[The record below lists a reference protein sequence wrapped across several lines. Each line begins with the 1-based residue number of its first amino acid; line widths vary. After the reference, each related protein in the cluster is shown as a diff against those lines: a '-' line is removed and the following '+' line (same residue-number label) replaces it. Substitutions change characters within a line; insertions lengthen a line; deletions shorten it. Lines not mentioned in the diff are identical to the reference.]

1 MASRLMKSVS
11 GIRGVVGETFTPE
24 LIVEVSAAF
33 ARYCG
38 KGPVVLGRDS
48 RPTGEVIAQSI
59 RSVLAM
65 SGRDVIDIG
74 IVPTPTVQVMVEKL
88 GAAGGIVISAS
99 HNPIEWNAFKL
110 IDRSGLFL
118 NASQVKKFFA
128 MMENEKKYVRWN
140 RIGKIIENRD
150 ADDIHIGLV
159 LKTINRNSIRKRK
172 FKVVL
177 DSVNGAGSLITRKLL
192 EELGCEVIP
201 LYCDMTGIF
210 PRVAEPLPENLSA
223 LSRAVK
229 KHKAHIG
236 FAQDPD
242 ADRLAVVDNTG
253 RPIGEEYTL
262 ALVTEHMLSSKKGR
276 VVTNL
281 STTKAIDDIA
291 GRYGVRAKRTKV
303 GEINVA
309 DEMRKN
315 GARIGG
321 EGNGGVISPEVHL
334 GRDSLAGIGY
344 ILQMMT
350 ERKKSIADI
359 VASLPRYVMKKG
371 KVKLATNTAGSDPSV
386 KFDDIKKSFKGEMF
400 SSIDGLRIDFRKH
413 EIFSGGWVHLR
424 PSNTEPVFRI
434 ISEGRDKKQAEIIY
448 EHFIRLF
455 TGS

>member
-1 MASRLMKSVS
+1 MKSVS

-24 LIVEVSAAF
+24 LIVQVSSAF
-33 ARYCG
+33 AKYC
-38 KGPVVLGRDS
+38 KGGLVVLGRDS
-48 RPTGEVIAQSI
+48 RPTGDVIA
-59 RSVLAM
+59 RTVRAALAM
-65 SGRDVIDIG
+65 AGTDVVDIG

-110 IDRSGLFL
+110 VDKTGLFL
-118 NASQVKKFFA
+118 NSNQVKSFFA
-128 MMENEKKYVRWN
+128 MMESKKKYVRWN
-140 RIGKIIENRD
+140 RIGKITENFNAGD
-150 ADDIHIGLV
+150 VHIDMV

-177 DSVNGAGSLITRKLL
+177 DSVNGAGSLITQKLL
-192 EELGCEVIP
+192 EELGCDVIP

-210 PRVAEPLPENLSA
+210 PRVAEPLPENLGA
-223 LSRAVK
+223 LSKAVK
-229 KHKAHIG
+229 KHGAHIG

-262 ALVTEHMLSSKKGR
+262 ALVSEHMLSLKKGR
-276 VVTNL
+276 IVTNL
-281 STTKAIDDIA
+281 STTRAIDDIA
-291 GRYGVRAKRTKV
+291 KKYGVRVKRTKV

-309 DEMRKN
+309 DEMRRN

-321 EGNGGVISPEVHL
+321 EGNGGIISPEVHL

-350 ERKKSIADI
+350 DRKRPIADI
-359 VASLPRYVMKKG
+359 VASLPQYVMKKG
-371 KVKLATNTAGSDPSV
+371 KVKLEGSDPGR
-386 KFDDIKKSFKGEMF
+386 KLDEIKNSFKGEKF

-413 EIFSGGWVHLR
+413 EAFSGGWVHLR
-424 PSNTEPVFRI
+424 SSNTEPVFRI
-434 ISEGRDKKQAEIIY
+434 ISEGKDKKQAEQIFK
-448 EHFIRLF
+448 HFFGLF
-455 TGS
+455 F